1 MSFGKNLKQIRAKK
15 GFTQTQLA
23 EKVGVSQAAIVQ
35 FEREIRQPTIG
46 TAQQIAEALECELT
60 ELVS

>member
-1 MSFGKNLKQIRAKK
+1 MSFGKNLKQIRVEK
-15 GFTQTQLA
+15 GFTQAQLA

-46 TAQQIAEALECELT
+46 TAQQIAEALECELMD
-60 ELVS
+60 LV